1 MGTVIAMTP
10 PGRPTVSVRTKMSDN
25 GKKFRNKFN
34 IREIDEIRDV
44 KCYME
49 SHFKCQIED
58 RGEDDPFSDLELAK
72 FYMSL
77 VKSNIDTPQINIFT
91 GRIAS
96 KWKVALPK
104 NHLKAAHNFA
114 EYEWAAMAVA
124 NDKANGEAN
133 VRGTF
138 GFTDLAD
145 YAYTRI
151 KNVNASFEP
160 VVFRHGKELVRVVRD
175 AKTGKDEMEILFPRS
190 LRPIV
195 NRHAP
200 FFEDQNGETQSISA
214 PMDVVEELFY
224 GDYQFPELTQIATY
238 PVFAPDGG
246 LIDMSGYDDETG
258 IFMSLP
264 NDLRIPAVPKKPT
277 QLDIDRALSML
288 CDLFGDFPFDG
299 KACRSEG
306 EPLEADEIP
315 ASMANTLAMV
325 LTPYCRQ
332 MINGPLPLAFISKPK
347 VATGASLLAA
357 SSYIIAAGVSEPSA
371 ALPSSEE
378 ERRKTIFASLRKQKP
393 YGLFDN
399 VSGEITSDA
408 LASVLT
414 ATTFEGRVLGKSE
427 MATVSANAMF
437 VMTSNNARLNEDLK
451 RRAFLIRLDARMENP
466 KDRKEFKFDL
476 EGTYVSDHRG
486 ELLWAALT
494 LIKAWVVNGMP
505 RPEKVPHMASYG
517 EWVRVLGGVLENAG
531 VSTFLG
537 NEDQKDAVAAIN
549 EAEGINNLIAVW
561 WEKANDPQQQF
572 VTTEMV
578 AGTDEGLVA
587 LCFAEDIELEGVKRT
602 RKDADLVYDA
612 SALGKFLGDH
622 ADAYFNIDGVEIRL
636 EKAGTRQ
643 RRTVWRLIP
652 KDE

>member
-1 MGTVIAMTP
+1 
-10 PGRPTVSVRTKMSDN
+10 MSEG
-25 GKKFRNKFN
+25 GKKFRSRFSP
-34 IREIDEIRDV
+34 REIEEIRNV
-44 KCYME
+44 PTQMQ
-49 SHFKCQIED
+49 HQFNRQIED
-58 RGEDDPFSDLELAK
+58 RGDDQPFGDLELGK

-77 VKSNIDTPQINIFT
+77 VKSKIDTSQINTFT
-91 GRIAS
+91 DKINQ
-96 KWKVALPK
+96 KWKAPLPR
-104 NHLKAAHNFA
+104 NHLKSALNFA
-114 EYEWAAMAVA
+114 EYEWSAMAVA
-124 NDKANGEAN
+124 NDKAKGETN
-133 VRGTF
+133 IKGSF

-145 YAYTRI
+145 YAYGRI
-151 KNVNASFEP
+151 RKINDTFEP
-160 VVFRHGKELVRVVRD
+160 VVYRHGKELVRIVKD
-175 AKTGKDEMEILFPRS
+175 NKTQKDEIEILYSRS

-200 FFEDQNGETQSISA
+200 FYEGQSGEAQSISA

-224 GDYQFPELTQIATY
+224 GDYQFPELNQIATY
-238 PVFAPDGG
+238 PVFAPDGA
-246 LIDMSGYDDETG
+246 LIDDNGYDEETG

-264 NDLRIPAVPKKPT
+264 SDLHIPSVPRKPI
-277 QLDIDRALSML
+277 QLDIDNALGVF

-299 KACRSEG
+299 QNCRPDG

-315 ASMANTLAMV
+315 ASMANMLAML

-466 KDRKEFKFDL
+466 KNRTGFKYDL

-486 ELLWAALT
+486 EFLWAALT
-494 LIKAWVVNGMP
+494 LIKGWVEAGSPPPKNA
-505 RPEKVPHMASYG
+505 PHMASYG
-517 EWVRVLGGVLENAG
+517 EWVRVIGGILEYAG
-531 VSTFLG
+531 VETFLG

-549 EAEGINNLIAVW
+549 EAQGINDLIAIW
-561 WEKANDPQQQF
+561 WENAQDPKQSAVQE
-572 VTTEMV
+572 EMLV
-578 AGTDEGLVA
+578 GSDDGLVA
-587 LCFAEDIELEGVKRT
+587 LCHANDIELEGVRKT
-602 RKDADLVYDA
+602 RKDMDLVYDA
-612 SALGKFLGDH
+612 TALGKFLSDH
-622 ADAYFNIDGVEIRL
+622 ADAYFNIDGVEVRL
-636 EKAGTRQ
+636 EKGNARQ
-643 RRTVWRLIP
+643 RRVVWKLTR
-652 KDE
+652 KDETA

>member
-1 MGTVIAMTP
+1 ML
-10 PGRPTVSVRTKMSDN
+10 TVSQSDLAHAV
-25 GKKFRNKFN
+25 GLTRNTVTARARGLDYTTGAMGARLYRLADVLPSIKP
-34 IREIDEIRDV
+34 RERGAVPEL
-44 KCYME
+44 
-49 SHFKCQIED
+49 FKAARSDGEELWVGD
-58 RGEDDPFSDLELAK
+58 NAVTRARRLERWLRGE
-72 FYMSL
+72 
-77 VKSNIDTPQINIFT
+77 Q
-91 GRIAS
+91 
-96 KWKVALPK
+96 
-104 NHLKAAHNFA
+104 
-114 EYEWAAMAVA
+114 
-124 NDKANGEAN
+124 
-133 VRGTF
+133 
-138 GFTDLAD
+138 
-145 YAYTRI
+145 
-151 KNVNASFEP
+151 
-160 VVFRHGKELVRVVRD
+160 
-175 AKTGKDEMEILFPRS
+175 
-190 LRPIV
+190 
-195 NRHAP
+195 
-200 FFEDQNGETQSISA
+200 
-214 PMDVVEELFY
+214 VERL
-224 GDYQFPELTQIATY
+224 
-238 PVFAPDGG
+238 
-246 LIDMSGYDDETG
+246 
-258 IFMSLP
+258 
-264 NDLRIPAVPKKPT
+264 
-277 QLDIDRALSML
+277 
-288 CDLFGDFPFDG
+288 
-299 KACRSEG
+299 
-306 EPLEADEIP
+306 
-315 ASMANTLAMV
+315 
-325 LTPYCRQ
+325 
-332 MINGPLPLAFISKPK
+332 LPLAFISMPK

-494 LIKAWVVNGMP
+494 LIKAWVVNGVP
-505 RPEKVPHMASYG
+505 RPEKVPQMASYG

-587 LCFAEDIELEGVKRT
+587 LCFAEDIELEG
-602 RKDADLVYDA
+602 
-612 SALGKFLGDH
+612 
-622 ADAYFNIDGVEIRL
+622 
-636 EKAGTRQ
+636 
-643 RRTVWRLIP
+643 
-652 KDE
+652 